1 MEWFRAYH
9 GISSDAKWRLVAR
22 MSKQPVAV
30 VLAVWVSLLDHASQV
45 DDRGSI
51 AGVDYELLDV
61 TLDLEDGV
69 AKAVVGAM
77 AVKGLVKDG
86 RISAWDKRQVRREE
100 SDNPQAKT
108 VAQRVAEHRARKRAA
123 TQEQQGVTQCN
134 AQVTQGHTA
143 SRSETK
149 CNAPDT
155 DTDTDTERDSD
166 LGENTYCAAG
176 AAPRTQKPAG
186 RKPKS
191 VLSGKRLESFEQFWD
206 AYNYKRGRGGAEKSW
221 AAIPQLTD
229 SMVAQ
234 ICDAARKEAE
244 RRPALEARG
253 MTPKMAQGW
262 LSERRWEDD
271 YSQQEQAHRPYVPQ
285 SRQGQFAGMTWGEIR
300 NEKNKQAC
308 RNAVREYLAE
318 KGIEMEEEE
327 YEQPDDEPWTV
338 TVNEGQC

>member
-30 VLAVWVSLLDHASQV
+30 VLAVWVSLLDHASQA

-51 AGVDYELLDV
+51 AGVDCELLDV

-69 AKAVVGAM
+69 AKGVVTAM
-77 AVKGLVKDG
+77 EAKGLVAGG
-86 RISAWDKRQVRREE
+86 RITAWEKRQVRREE

-108 VAQRVAEHRARKRAA
+108 AAQRKREQRARDKAKQSAA
-123 TQEQQGVTQCN
+123 SQDETQDSVNVTQSH
-134 AQVTQGHTA
+134 AE
-143 SRSETK
+143 SRNDTN
-149 CNAPDT
+149 CHAPDT

-176 AAPRTQKPAG
+176 AAPRTQKPQAG

-191 VLSGKRLESFEQFWD
+191 ILSGKRLEAFEQFWD
-206 AYNYKRGRGGAEKSW
+206 AFNYKRGRGGAEKSW

-234 ICDAARKEAE
+234 ICDAARKEAA

-271 YSQQEQAHRPYVPQ
+271 YSQPRPASAPAFRGQPQ
-285 SRQGQFAGMTWGEIR
+285 AGMTWAEIR
-300 NEKNKQAC
+300 DAKNRQAC
-308 RNAVREYLAE
+308 MDVLNELRAE
-318 KGIEMEEEE
+318 RGEVPMEVQQYGNGANEV
-327 YEQPDDEPWTV
+327 WTA
-338 TVNEGQC
+338 TVED